1 MRNNTD
7 LSWSFWIIVF
17 IGIILLSPHNDPC
30 LYGSEMNT
38 QIREHSE
45 VKL

>member
-30 LYGSEMNT
+30 YYGSDKSIIEE
-38 QIREHSE
+38 QSR